1 MSDTKLGSVQWR
13 FVATTAIGLIVA
25 LAGSACAGA
34 GGGGGGSNSK
44 TITLAAVDNPQMA
57 DLKGLVS
64 EFQKAHSDI
73 TVKIVVPTSGRRLVM
88 AGVLATEVMV
98 GRIFTADS
106 RGRRCLPSPA
116 RSARG

>member
-57 DLKGLVS
+57 DLKQLVP
-64 EFQKAHSDI
+64 EF
-73 TVKIVVPTSGRRLVM
+73 
-88 AGVLATEVMV
+88 
-98 GRIFTADS
+98 
-106 RGRRCLPSPA
+106 
-116 RSARG
+116 